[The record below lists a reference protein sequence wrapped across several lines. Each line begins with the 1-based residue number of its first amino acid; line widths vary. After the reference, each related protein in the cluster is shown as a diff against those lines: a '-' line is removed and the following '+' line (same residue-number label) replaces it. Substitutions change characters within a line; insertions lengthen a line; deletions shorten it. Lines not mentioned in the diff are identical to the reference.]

1 VGSGPALMSINRVES
16 SAPGKLVLSGEYA
29 VLAGAKA
36 LVAAVDR
43 RVVCLLHRR
52 NEADWSFKSRG
63 YFFESSHTADEL
75 FRDLPDEDPARF
87 IAHLSTPNA
96 LPRHAAVTI
105 DSSPFYL
112 RKQKLGIGSSA
123 AVTVALGNALAAL
136 DGHEMGVERLQQAH
150 RTFQRGVG
158 SGLDV
163 AAAYR
168 GGVILYQNNQA
179 ETHGIDPNVHYGFV
193 FAGES
198 TQTPRMIARFNEW
211 RGETTPASLAELVS
225 AANGVVEASLKANA
239 FMSCMKDY
247 IGALVQLD
255 QDAQIGIFGPGH
267 KAAMGLAERHGVLYK
282 PCGAGGGD
290 MGVAFSTEDGA
301 LTRFKR
307 DVEEQGLNVVRLEI
321 EDDGVQVRTG

>member
-1 VGSGPALMSINRVES
+1 MDSGPAHMSINQVES

-43 RVVCLLHRR
+43 RVVCLVQRR
-52 NEADWSFKSRG
+52 NEGDWSFKSMG
-63 YFFESSHTADEL
+63 YFFESSHTVDEL
-75 FRDLPDEDPARF
+75 FGNLPDEDPARF
-87 IAHLSTPNA
+87 IAHLSTPTG

-123 AVTVALGNALAAL
+123 AVIVALGHALAAL
-136 DGHEMGVERLQQAH
+136 DGGEMDMERLQQAH

-179 ETHGIDPNVHYGFV
+179 ETHGLDPNVHCGFV

-225 AANGVVEASLKANA
+225 AANGVVEASLNANA

-247 IGALVQLD
+247 IGALVRLD

-290 MGVAFSTEDGA
+290 MGVAFATEDGA
-301 LTRFKR
+301 LVRFKR
-307 DVEEQGLNVVRLEI
+307 DLEEQGLNVVQLEI
-321 EDDGVQVRTG
+321 AFDGVQVRTG